1 MLRRAVM
8 GVYQEV
14 RLVMVLPDEGQT
26 FGDQLTLH
34 FFTTNVDLH
43 PGLQVKN
50 AAIRLDATRKN
61 RTLSFSSELVGKS
74 HRGTILLL
82 LTRSE

>member
-1 MLRRAVM
+1 M

-26 FGDQLTLH
+26 FGDQLTFH